1 MVSNNET
8 ASNNGGVVNQVDI
21 KKMIMVVVERIATII
36 VITLLCGAAVF
47 AFSSYFITPKYASS
61 ITMFV
66 NNRRDGGADTE
77 TKTLTSDIMASQQ
90 LVPTY
95 IAMIT
100 SDNILQDVA
109 DKYND
114 RTGETYSVRKLKEMV
129 TAESVNQTEILKV
142 TVKTPNAASSQE
154 LANIVAEVAPRKIQ
168 SFIEKSDVRI
178 IDHATLSTNP
188 VSPNVR
194 LNTILG
200 ILMGMVISVAYV
212 LFRELFDIR
221 VKSVDD
227 LAQKFQYPVLGSIP
241 EIFVAYDLV
250 GIDDKG
256 LKK

>member
-8 ASNNGGVVNQVDI
+8 ASGNSGTVNQIDI
-21 KKMIMVVVERIATII
+21 KKMIMVVVERIATVI
-36 VITLLCGAAVF
+36 VITLLCGAAAF
-47 AFSSYFITPKYASS
+47 AFSSYFMTPKYASS
-61 ITMFV
+61 ITMYV
-66 NNRRDGGADTE
+66 NNSRDNGIDNE
-77 TKTLTSDIMASQQ
+77 TKTLASDIVASQQ

-100 SDNILQDVA
+100 SNNILQDVA

-114 RTGETYSVRKLKEMV
+114 RTGETYSVKKLREMV
-129 TAESVNQTEILKV
+129 SAESVNQTEILKV

-154 LANIVAEVAPRKIQ
+154 LANIIAEVAPRKIQ

-178 IDHATLSTNP
+178 IDHATLSTTP
-188 VSPNVR
+188 VSPNIR
-194 LNTILG
+194 FNTILG
-200 ILMGMVISVAYV
+200 ILMGLVLSVAYV
-212 LFRELFDIR
+212 FFRELFDIR

-227 LAQKFQYPVLGSIP
+227 LTQKFQYPVLGSIP

-250 GIDDKG
+250 GINDKE